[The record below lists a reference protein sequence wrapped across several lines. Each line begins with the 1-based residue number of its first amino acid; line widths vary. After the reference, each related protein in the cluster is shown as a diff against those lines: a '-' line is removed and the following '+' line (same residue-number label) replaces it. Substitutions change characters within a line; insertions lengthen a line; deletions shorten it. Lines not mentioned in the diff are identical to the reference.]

1 MFDIF
6 IVVIFY
12 EVGKRYVVDI
22 RAAVKIDRTEIGI
35 VIGFIIRGRDRVK
48 NIIFYVSCKRYE
60 VIRSVINIIV
70 NDTFSVKVR
79 KAGNKVFCLTKSDR
93 IFAVT
98 WT

>member
-12 EVGKRYVVDI
+12 KVGKRYVVDI
-22 RAAVKIDRTEIGI
+22 RTAVKIDRTEIGI
-35 VIGFIIRGRDRVK
+35 VIGFIIRGYDRVK

-79 KAGNKVFCLTKSDR
+79 KAGNKEFCLTKSDR